1 MVQQCISCALYIHT
15 LNSDTRNMAAYY
27 EAILKSARDTNE
39 LIKPTDRLQTNC
51 KYNIEHRGWRVISLN
66 PASAT
71 CSPPCS
77 ELDISR
83 YCVCRYLRFVAMWI
97 FNIDTIFYISQI
109 RTKWKLKTA
118 GNSNLFISTIESS
131 TKN

>member
-1 MVQQCISCALYIHT
+1 MVQQYISCALYIHT

-71 CSPPCS
+71 CSPLLGP
-77 ELDISR
+77 R
-83 YCVCRYLRFVAMWI
+83 YIKILVCRYLRFVAMWI

-118 GNSNLFISTIESS
+118 GNSN
-131 TKN
+131 